1 MKKLMLAMAL
11 VLLAVAALTGCATT
25 TGYGPVAGPRGA
37 IAPAPVYP
45 HDPTGTADMRA
56 GVGAARPASTGDP
69 ALDREANRSDLEWG
83 RLAAQRER
91 QAMEYELRRQES
103 QRRALESVSRE
114 IARQREISARA
125 QAQRARE
132 ESYRRRDAQ
141 RMAEMAAARAER
153 QLRDAQRVWASR
165 QQQGRR

>member
-1 MKKLMLAMAL
+1 MKKLMLAMVL
-11 VLLAVAALTGCATT
+11 VFVGSAALTGCATT
-25 TGYGPVAGPRGA
+25 AGYGPVAGPRGA

-56 GVGAARPASTGDP
+56 GVGAARPATTGDP

-91 QAMEYELRRQES
+91 QAMEYELRRQE
-103 QRRALESVSRE
+103 QNRRAVESVSRE

-132 ESYRRRDAQ
+132 EQYRRRDAQ
-141 RMAEMAAARAER
+141 RMAEQAAARADR

-165 QQQGRR
+165 QQSRR